1 VTDRQTDGDR
11 VTAKTALMHM
21 HRAVKMTSV
30 NENVAFILTLFIAQS
45 LVSVPAASTA
55 SDRASHLLVTQWRRR
70 CQLHPDSVDGL
81 LFVHRL
87 KH

>member
-1 VTDRQTDGDR
+1 

-55 SDRASHLLVTQWRRR
+55 SDRAFSLAGHTMEEEMSATSRQCRWTAVCSQTETL
-70 CQLHPDSVDGL
+70 SSGNI
-81 LFVHRL
+81 
-87 KH
+87 